1 MTDTPS
7 FDVLVYGASG
17 FTGQLVCEYLHQT
30 YGDEGELRWAMA
42 GRNAARL
49 ARVRDALG
57 IGAGVPVLVADSD
70 DQAAIERLVAATQV
84 LLTTA
89 GPYQQYGARLVE
101 SCARLGTD
109 YVDLNGEPLWMRD
122 MIAAHDDAARASG
135 ARIVFS
141 CGFDSLPSDLGVQL
155 LQQQARERFGAPLPR
170 VRCRVRALRGG
181 ASGGTVASFSATMAA
196 VKANPELFADLADP
210 FLLTAGFSGPQ
221 QPAGNEV
228 IFEADLN
235 SWSGPFIMAA
245 INTKNVHRSNHLLD
259 HAYGADLAY
268 DEMMLLGPDKP
279 AAPAAD
285 FALDMSL
292 KPGDGPSAAQRQAGY
307 YDILYVGSNEAGD
320 TLTVRVQGDRDPGYG
335 STSKMI
341 AEAAIALARTP
352 AGPGGCLTA
361 AALLGDALRERL
373 AAHAGISFEVL
384 DRPIV
389 A

>member
-57 IGAGVPVLVADSD
+57 IGAGVPLLVADSD

-84 LLTTA
+84 LLTTV
-89 GPYQQYGARLVE
+89 GPYQQYGATLVE

-141 CGFDSLPSDLGVQL
+141 CGFDSLPSDLGVHL

-245 INTKNVHRSNHLLD
+245 INTKNVHRSNYLLD
-259 HAYGADLAY
+259 RAYGADLAY

-279 AAPAAD
+279 AAPAAG

-292 KPGDGPSAAQRQAGY
+292 KPGDGPSAAERQAGY

-352 AGPGGCLTA
+352 AGQGGCLTA

>member
-49 ARVRDALG
+49 TRVRDALG

-70 DQAAIERLVAATQV
+70 DPAAIERLVAATQV

-89 GPYQQYGARLVE
+89 GPYQQYGATLVE

-141 CGFDSLPSDLGVQL
+141 CGFDSLPSDLGVHL

-170 VRCRVRALRGG
+170 VR
-181 ASGGTVASFSATMAA
+181 
-196 VKANPELFADLADP
+196 
-210 FLLTAGFSGPQ
+210 
-221 QPAGNEV
+221 
-228 IFEADLN
+228 
-235 SWSGPFIMAA
+235 
-245 INTKNVHRSNHLLD
+245 
-259 HAYGADLAY
+259 
-268 DEMMLLGPDKP
+268 
-279 AAPAAD
+279 
-285 FALDMSL
+285 
-292 KPGDGPSAAQRQAGY
+292 
-307 YDILYVGSNEAGD
+307 
-320 TLTVRVQGDRDPGYG
+320 
-335 STSKMI
+335 
-341 AEAAIALARTP
+341 
-352 AGPGGCLTA
+352 
-361 AALLGDALRERL
+361 
-373 AAHAGISFEVL
+373 
-384 DRPIV
+384 
-389 A
+389 